1 MSPSQVLDGA
11 NRQVFLG
18 TFVHSKSRAELEYM
32 HDTAVYVDENGVIAK
47 VEKSGSDTVEETLK
61 DLGWD
66 AASVDRHL
74 STEGQF
80 FFPGLIGEYDA
91 EVYPSITRWVRC
103 ANQTILDTHVHAS
116 QYPNVGIFGKTTLLD
131 WLEKYTFP
139 LESSLKDLNK
149 ARRVYSACVR
159 RTLAHGTTTAA
170 YYATTD
176 VAATNLLA
184 DLCLKMGQR
193 AFVGRVSMDNPDLC
207 PDYYRDASA
216 QASAELTE
224 ETIQHIQSADPGY
237 DIVSPIVTPRFAPS
251 CTSEAMHHLSA
262 LQRKHDLPVQT
273 HVSENKGEI
282 ALVASMFPESTSYA
296 DVYDRHG
303 LLTPRTILAH
313 AVHLTDAEA
322 DVVAAR
328 GAKVSHCACS
338 NSSLTSGAARV
349 RWLWGKGI
357 EVGLGTD
364 MSGGYSS
371 SVLEAARQ
379 AALVSRH
386 VAMGEERGDGHKL
399 TVDEVLYLAT
409 RGGAICV
416 GLEDKIGGFEEGKHW
431 DAQLIGMRTVGSGE
445 GEDGE
450 GEGESEDSNVDLF
463 GWEDWEERMAKW
475 LYGGDDR
482 NTKKV
487 WVKGR
492 LVHSRRGSDRQTK

>member
-32 HDTAVYVDENGVIAK
+32 HDTAIYVDEHGVIVK
-47 VEKSGSDTVEETLK
+47 VQTSGSDTVEETLE

-66 AASVDRHL
+66 AASVDRHV
-74 STEGQF
+74 STDGQF
-80 FFPGLIGEYDA
+80 FFPGLIGECDA
-91 EVYPSITRWVRC
+91 GIYLPITRWFRY
-103 ANQTILDTHVHAS
+103 ANQAILDTHVHAS

-207 PDYYRDASA
+207 PDYYRDESA

-224 ETIQHIQSADPGY
+224 QTIQHIQNADPGY
-237 DIVSPIVTPRFAPS
+237 EIVSPIVTPRFAPS
-251 CTSEAMHHLSA
+251 
-262 LQRKHDLPVQT
+262 
-273 HVSENKGEI
+273 
-282 ALVASMFPESTSYA
+282 
-296 DVYDRHG
+296 
-303 LLTPRTILAH
+303 
-313 AVHLTDAEA
+313 
-322 DVVAAR
+322 
-328 GAKVSHCACS
+328 
-338 NSSLTSGAARV
+338 
-349 RWLWGKGI
+349 
-357 EVGLGTD
+357 
-364 MSGGYSS
+364 
-371 SVLEAARQ
+371 Q

-386 VAMGEERGDGHKL
+386 VAMGEEGGDGHKL

-450 GEGESEDSNVDLF
+450 REDESEDSNVDLF

>member
-32 HDTAVYVDENGVIAK
+32 HDTAIYVDEHGVIVK
-47 VEKSGSDTVEETLK
+47 VQTSGSDTVEETLE

-66 AASVDRHL
+66 AASVDRHV
-74 STEGQF
+74 STDGQF
-80 FFPGLIGEYDA
+80 FFPGLI
-91 EVYPSITRWVRC
+91 
-103 ANQTILDTHVHAS
+103 DTHVHAS

-207 PDYYRDASA
+207 PDYYRDESA

-224 ETIQHIQSADPGY
+224 QTIQHIQNADPGY
-237 DIVSPIVTPRFAPS
+237 EIVSPIVTPRFAPS
-251 CTSEAMHHLSA
+251 
-262 LQRKHDLPVQT
+262 
-273 HVSENKGEI
+273 
-282 ALVASMFPESTSYA
+282 
-296 DVYDRHG
+296 
-303 LLTPRTILAH
+303 
-313 AVHLTDAEA
+313 
-322 DVVAAR
+322 
-328 GAKVSHCACS
+328 
-338 NSSLTSGAARV
+338 
-349 RWLWGKGI
+349 
-357 EVGLGTD
+357 
-364 MSGGYSS
+364 
-371 SVLEAARQ
+371 Q

-386 VAMGEERGDGHKL
+386 VAMGEEGGDGHKL

-450 GEGESEDSNVDLF
+450 REDESEDSNVDLF